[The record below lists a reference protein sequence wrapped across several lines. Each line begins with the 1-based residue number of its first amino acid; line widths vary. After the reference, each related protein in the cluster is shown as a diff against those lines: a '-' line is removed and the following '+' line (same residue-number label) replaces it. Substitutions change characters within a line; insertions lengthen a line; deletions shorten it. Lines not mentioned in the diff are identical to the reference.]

1 MPMKLYA
8 RHMTFVG
15 LLSLMLLGCTNK
27 AHFHPPFNDFRPQA
41 HPLKRTAGA
50 VGGYVGVGVGLESII
65 RDLNKNDIEYVRYG
79 DTVTLIVPTD
89 HYFEFNSP
97 LLNDICYEG
106 LNNIVKL
113 LNLYPC
119 SDIYVA
125 AFTDNVGPR
134 FRKKQ
139 LSDAQAETMLTFLW
153 ANDIRA
159 KRLKGEGFGDRHP
172 IADNQLIHGS
182 AFNRRIEIQWVDAP
196 SPPKQI
202 APRSDGMK
210 Q

>member
-1 MPMKLYA
+1 MPVKTYA
-8 RHMTFVG
+8 RNMAYVG
-15 LLSLMLLGCTNK
+15 LLSLVLTGCANK
-27 AHFHPPFNDFRPQA
+27 AQFHPPFNDFRPPS
-41 HPLKRTAGA
+41 HPLKRASAA
-50 VGGYVGVGVGLESII
+50 VGGNIGVGVGLESIVK
-65 RDLNKNDIEYVRYG
+65 DLNKNDIEYVRYG

-125 AFTDNVGPR
+125 AFTDNVGS
-134 FRKKQ
+134 RKHQKR
-139 LSDAQAETMLTFLW
+139 LTDAQAETMLTFLW

-159 KRLKGEGFGDRHP
+159 HRLKGEGFVDRHP
-172 IADNQLIHGS
+172 IADNAWVHGS
-182 AFNRRIEIQWVDAP
+182 AHNRRIEIQWVDVPAAP
-196 SPPKQI
+196 KKE
-202 APRSDGMK
+202 ARYNDGMK
-210 Q
+210 

>member
-1 MPMKLYA
+1 MPVKTYA
-8 RHMTFVG
+8 RQVAYVG
-15 LLSLMLLGCTNK
+15 LLSLVLIGCSNK
-27 AHFHPPFNDFRPQA
+27 ARFHPPFNDFRPPS
-41 HPLKRTAGA
+41 HPLKRTTAA
-50 VGGYVGVGVGLESII
+50 VGGYVGVGVGLESIVK
-65 RDLNKNDIEYVRYG
+65 DLNKNDIEYVRYG

-125 AFTDNVGPR
+125 AFTDNVGSR
-134 FRKKQ
+134 YHKKR
-139 LSDAQAETMLTFLW
+139 LTDAQAETMLTFLW

-159 KRLKGEGFGDRHP
+159 HRLKGQGFGDSHP

-182 AFNRRIEIQWVDAP
+182 AHNRRIEIQWVDAP
-196 SPPKQI
+196 PPPKQE
-202 APRSDGMK
+202 APHSDGMK
-210 Q
+210 